1 MFSLVVIFLSYFY
14 WYRNDFSDDDKLVAL
29 LDLALR
35 TLGWGA
41 ICVYL
46 HTQLFNL
53 GKKQFPLLLKAW
65 WVIYITISCY
75 SLVIDIIFY
84 KKHVPLPIQY
94 LIYDIVS
101 VITGLFFCYMGFLR
115 KNDGGELKDTL
126 LLQEPL
132 LNSDSSSSNHVES
145 SVKSKMSE
153 CVTPYSNAGLCSILS
168 FSWMGSLIA
177 LGNKRTL
184 DLEDVPRLDCSDSIY
199 GVSPVLQ
206 NKLEAVVGV
215 GNGLTALRLAKVLFF
230 SAWQEILFIAIL
242 VLLYTLATYVGPYLI
257 DNFVQYLNGRQ
268 AFEYEGYVLVSGFFV
283 AQLFKCLSERHW
295 FFQVQQVGI
304 RFRAA
309 LVAMIY
315 NKGLTLS
322 CQAKQGNTSGE
333 SLT

>member
-1 MFSLVVIFLSYFY
+1 
-14 WYRNDFSDDDKLVAL
+14 
-29 LDLALR
+29 
-35 TLGWGA
+35 
-41 ICVYL
+41 
-46 HTQLFNL
+46 
-53 GKKQFPLLLKAW
+53 
-65 WVIYITISCY
+65 
-75 SLVIDIIFY
+75 
-84 KKHVPLPIQY
+84 
-94 LIYDIVS
+94 
-101 VITGLFFCYMGFLR
+101 
-115 KNDGGELKDTL
+115 
-126 LLQEPL
+126 
-132 LNSDSSSSNHVES
+132 
-145 SVKSKMSE
+145 MSE
-153 CVTPYSNAGLCSILS
+153 CVTPYSNAGLFSILS

-177 LGNKRTL
+177 LGNKKTL

-215 GNGLTALRLAKVLFF
+215 GNRLTALRLAKVLFF
-230 SAWQEILFIAIL
+230 SAWQEILFISIL
-242 VLLYTLATYVGPYLI
+242 ALLYTLATYVGPYLI

-268 AFEYEGYVLVSGFFV
+268 ALEYEGYVLVSGFFV

-333 SLT
+333 IINLIAVDA

>member
-1 MFSLVVIFLSYFY
+1 
-14 WYRNDFSDDDKLVAL
+14 
-29 LDLALR
+29 
-35 TLGWGA
+35 
-41 ICVYL
+41 
-46 HTQLFNL
+46 
-53 GKKQFPLLLKAW
+53 
-65 WVIYITISCY
+65 
-75 SLVIDIIFY
+75 
-84 KKHVPLPIQY
+84 
-94 LIYDIVS
+94 
-101 VITGLFFCYMGFLR
+101 
-115 KNDGGELKDTL
+115 
-126 LLQEPL
+126 
-132 LNSDSSSSNHVES
+132 
-145 SVKSKMSE
+145 
-153 CVTPYSNAGLCSILS
+153 
-168 FSWMGSLIA
+168 MGSLIA

-215 GNGLTALRLAKVLFF
+215 ANRLTALRLAKVLFF

-242 VLLYTLATYVGPYLI
+242 ALLYTLATYVGPYLI

-333 SLT
+333 IINLIAVDA